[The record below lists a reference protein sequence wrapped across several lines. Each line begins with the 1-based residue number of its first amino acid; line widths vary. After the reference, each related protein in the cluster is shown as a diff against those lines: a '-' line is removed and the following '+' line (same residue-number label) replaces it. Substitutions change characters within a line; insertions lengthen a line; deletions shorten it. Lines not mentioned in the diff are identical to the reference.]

1 MHFKIPYCILKLKC
15 LAGKINVPFT
25 VILLCLAVF
34 YNYGVLLPAC
44 TVELFTVIVLLF
56 TGSSFPT
63 NDCEFFLTFI
73 IAFYM

>member
-1 MHFKIPYCILKLKC
+1 MHFKISYCILKLKC
-15 LAGKINVPFT
+15 LTGKINVPFT
-25 VILLCLAVF
+25 VILLCLAVY

-63 NDCEFFLTFI
+63 NDCEFF
-73 IAFYM
+73 